1 MIPKIIQNS
10 MRHFTATA
18 AVILSLACMFS
29 CKKEKGGG
37 DTLEKIYFVDPAS
50 ASMVLTQGQTGYIMY
65 ATVPESA
72 AATAVME
79 WSSSDTNIAE
89 VFNGQ
94 VTAIA
99 PGNTVIT
106 VKCGNVSAT
115 LDVQVVPIPVTSF
128 NVPKS
133 MNAYMDMPTP
143 IKLTVEPAEANA
155 ASLEWKSDNPEIAEV
170 VIESGKAFVNA
181 KKEGGCKITVTPY
194 NNSEASQQI
203 AVTVYPA
210 IFKLMRRSI
219 SGESGYVEI
228 LNDDSFD
235 ITDIGMPTYEGMR
248 YIEMIRLDGGELL
261 DSSVEVNNENS
272 GIVSITKHKRSESKI
287 ILNAEEKS
295 EVGATKI
302 SVSLKDDDN
311 VYTKTFT
318 ITRQKHDFTSDTKIC
333 RIYTETPVNDVEE
346 MAREAIL
353 AVQMFPAVN
362 AVWTSSNE
370 SVAKVAPLTVDGTGF
385 SPMAEIRTFG
395 EYGSAEI
402 TATDESGEHTRKFT
416 VRVSKASFPAG
427 TKICIRVDGH
437 IEPVGESTTIRAS
450 YDGRNDEAFGL
461 MDASG
466 NYLSTFTNF
475 KWTIESPSCEC
486 SLTPVGASGVVIAPI
501 STTTFSGSKTATLV
515 CTDDAGNRLTHK
527 IFIDSPNAFRG
538 VENLRVTVDGK
549 SYTGNAKVDI
559 GKTATIDIA
568 KLTYGSS
575 YDGLKWENVGV
586 LGSVYGR
593 TKLNN
598 NSSGSLMS
606 IEFTPN
612 RKMEAMPISV
622 EDEIGQVRK
631 IYISSAKFHFPD
643 GAKLY
648 YSYTAVNPT
657 NSGWK
662 EATSGVL
669 LRPNISTNI
678 KIATSE
684 TGAPVVDKAYYYQVW
699 ASAIEKSKKNQYV
712 NEFSPLYNEDYNVFS
727 VFVNGYPPRDDA
739 PEPYGITVKDDY
751 GTSLYNQF
759 YIHELVKFDS
769 STEFF
774 VWASLGGAGRGYSV
788 KYDKGKDKRLYV
800 DVDPP
805 SSGKIPEVRITW
817 TLSYN
822 AGYYIFPEARITNS
836 VGEQSEYSMYHVR
849 QVKFNPVSS
858 TASSPTKVV
867 LFDDYGNT
875 KTIYISYNIKN

>member
-1 MIPKIIQNS
+1 MIPKIIQNP
-10 MRHFTATA
+10 MRRFTA
-18 AVILSLACMFS
+18 AVAVLLSLACAFS

-37 DTLEKIYFVDPAS
+37 DTLEKLYFVDPAS
-50 ASMVLTQGQTGYIMY
+50 ASMVLSQGQTGYIMY

-128 NVPKS
+128 SVPKTMS
-133 MNAYMDMPTP
+133 AYMDMPTP
-143 IKLTVEPAEANA
+143 VKLTVEPAKANA
-155 ASLEWKSDNPEIAEV
+155 ASLLWESDNPEIAEV

-194 NNSEASQQI
+194 NNSDASQQI
-203 AVTVYPA
+203 SVTVYPA
-210 IFKLMRRSI
+210 IFKLMRGTI

-228 LNDDSFD
+228 PNDDSFD
-235 ITDIGMPTYEGMR
+235 ITDMGMPTYEGMR

-295 EVGATKI
+295 EVGATKV
-302 SVSLKDDDN
+302 SVSLKEDDN

-370 SVAKVAPLTVDGTGF
+370 SVAKVAPLTSDGTGF

-427 TKICIRVDGH
+427 TKICIRVGGK

-450 YDGRNDEAFGL
+450 YDGRNDAAFGL

-475 KWTIESPSCEC
+475 KWTIESPSC
-486 SLTPVGASGVVIAPI
+486 
-501 STTTFSGSKTATLV
+501 
-515 CTDDAGNRLTHK
+515 
-527 IFIDSPNAFRG
+527 
-538 VENLRVTVDGK
+538 
-549 SYTGNAKVDI
+549 
-559 GKTATIDIA
+559 
-568 KLTYGSS
+568 
-575 YDGLKWENVGV
+575 
-586 LGSVYGR
+586 
-593 TKLNN
+593 
-598 NSSGSLMS
+598 
-606 IEFTPN
+606 
-612 RKMEAMPISV
+612 
-622 EDEIGQVRK
+622 
-631 IYISSAKFHFPD
+631 
-643 GAKLY
+643 
-648 YSYTAVNPT
+648 
-657 NSGWK
+657 
-662 EATSGVL
+662 
-669 LRPNISTNI
+669 
-678 KIATSE
+678 
-684 TGAPVVDKAYYYQVW
+684 
-699 ASAIEKSKKNQYV
+699 
-712 NEFSPLYNEDYNVFS
+712 
-727 VFVNGYPPRDDA
+727 
-739 PEPYGITVKDDY
+739 
-751 GTSLYNQF
+751 
-759 YIHELVKFDS
+759 
-769 STEFF
+769 
-774 VWASLGGAGRGYSV
+774 
-788 KYDKGKDKRLYV
+788 
-800 DVDPP
+800 
-805 SSGKIPEVRITW
+805 
-817 TLSYN
+817 
-822 AGYYIFPEARITNS
+822 
-836 VGEQSEYSMYHVR
+836 
-849 QVKFNPVSS
+849 
-858 TASSPTKVV
+858 
-867 LFDDYGNT
+867 
-875 KTIYISYNIKN
+875 

>member
-1 MIPKIIQNS
+1 MIPKIIQNP
-10 MRHFTATA
+10 MRRFTS
-18 AVILSLACMFS
+18 AVAVLLSLACVFS

-37 DTLEKIYFVDPAS
+37 DALEKIYFVDPAS
-50 ASMVLTQGQTGYIMY
+50 ASMVLSQGQTGYIMY

-115 LDVQVVPIPVTSF
+115 LDVQVVPIPVTNFS
-128 NVPKS
+128 VPKS

-155 ASLEWKSDNPEIAEV
+155 ASMEWKSDNPEIAEV

-203 AVTVYPA
+203 SVTVYPA

-219 SGESGYVEI
+219 SGESSYVEI

-235 ITDIGMPTYEGMR
+235 ITDIGMPYEGIR
-248 YIEMIRLDGGELL
+248 CIEMIRLDGSELL
-261 DSSVEVNNENS
+261 ESSVEVNNENS
-272 GIVSITKHKRSESKI
+272 GIVSITKRQRSESKVL
-287 ILNAEEKS
+287 LNVEEKS
-295 EVGATKI
+295 EVGATKV
-302 SVSLKDDDN
+302 SVSLKEDDN

-346 MAREAIL
+346 MARNATME
-353 AVQMFPAVN
+353 VQMFPAVN

-370 SVAKVAPLTVDGTGF
+370 SVAKVVPATSDGTGF

-427 TKICIRVDGH
+427 TKISTRVNNNYV
-437 IEPVGESTTIRAS
+437 PVGESTTIRAS
-450 YDGRNDEAFGL
+450 YDGRNAGGFGL
-461 MDASG
+461 LEASG
-466 NYLSTFTNF
+466 NPSTFSNI

-486 SLTPVGASGVVIAPI
+486 RLTQVGANGVIIRPI
-501 STTTFSGSKTATLV
+501 SKTTFSGSKTATLV

-527 IFIDSPNAFRG
+527 IFIDSPNAFSG
-538 VENLRVTVDGK
+538 VHNLRVTVDGK
-549 SYTGNAKVDI
+549 SYTSNAKVDI

-568 KLTYGSS
+568 KLTFDSS

-586 LGSVYGR
+586 LGSVYGT

-622 EDEIGQVRK
+622 EDEIGQVKKIYITSAEFQFPEGAK
-631 IYISSAKFHFPD
+631 IYISYYKSTWSTSDDKPFFNNGSTYFRVGTSATDFVKSGSPVKWSYAKTYPKSNYNSTFRALPEGDASIYALSPTSYPKDYYDDNYTLVAKDAYGTEVSARFIVKKFMNFND
-643 GAKLY
+643 GIWFRLSY
-648 YSYTAVNPT
+648 YVRGSNGERVWKGKNYKFESGKDVYLTLPKDAYNYVDIDCCPYEYG
-657 NSGWK
+657 NSVYVSRAEIVDFENGSVGTRTK
-662 EATSGVL
+662 IPAREA
-669 LRPNISTNI
+669 
-678 KIATSE
+678 IATTISE
-684 TGAPVVDKAYYYQVW
+684 
-699 ASAIEKSKKNQYV
+699 QY
-712 NEFSPLYNEDYNVFS
+712 
-727 VFVNGYPPRDDA
+727 
-739 PEPYGITVKDDY
+739 
-751 GTSLYNQF
+751 
-759 YIHELVKFDS
+759 
-769 STEFF
+769 
-774 VWASLGGAGRGYSV
+774 
-788 KYDKGKDKRLYV
+788 
-800 DVDPP
+800 
-805 SSGKIPEVRITW
+805 
-817 TLSYN
+817 
-822 AGYYIFPEARITNS
+822 ARITL
-836 VGEQSEYSMYHVR
+836 Y
-849 QVKFNPVSS
+849 
-858 TASSPTKVV
+858 
-867 LFDDYGNT
+867 DDYGN
-875 KTIYISYNIKN
+875 KKAFYIKNK

>member
-1 MIPKIIQNS
+1 
-10 MRHFTATA
+10 MRRFTA
-18 AVILSLACMFS
+18 AVAVLLSLACAFS

-50 ASMVLTQGQTGYIMY
+50 SSMVLSQGQTGYIMY

-115 LDVQVVPIPVTSF
+115 LDVQVVPIPVTNFS
-128 NVPKS
+128 VPKS

-203 AVTVYPA
+203 SVTVYPA

-219 SGESGYVEI
+219 SGESSYVEI

-235 ITDIGMPTYEGMR
+235 ITDIGMPYEGIR
-248 YIEMIRLDGGELL
+248 CIEMIRLDGDKLL
-261 DSSVEVNNENS
+261 ESSVEVNNENS
-272 GIVSITKHKRSESKI
+272 GIVSITKRQRSESKVL
-287 ILNAEEKS
+287 LNVEEKS
-295 EVGATKI
+295 EVGAAKV
-302 SVSLKDDDN
+302 SVSLKEDDN

-346 MAREAIL
+346 MSRNATME
-353 AVQMFPAVN
+353 VQMFPAVN

-370 SVAKVAPLTVDGTGF
+370 SVAKVVPATSDGTGF
-385 SPMAEIRTFG
+385 SPMAEIQTFG

-427 TKICIRVDGH
+427 TKISTRVNNNYV
-437 IEPVGESTTIRAS
+437 PVGESTTIRAS
-450 YDGRNDEAFGL
+450 YDGRNAGGFGL
-461 MDASG
+461 LEASG
-466 NYLSTFTNF
+466 NPSTFSNI

-486 SLTPVGASGVVIAPI
+486 RLTQVGANGVIIRPI
-501 STTTFSGSKTATLV
+501 SKTTFSGSKTATLV

-527 IFIDSPNAFRG
+527 IFIDSPNAFSG
-538 VENLRVTVDGK
+538 VHNLRVTVDGK
-549 SYTGNAKVDI
+549 SYTGNAKVDF

-568 KLTYGSS
+568 KFTFDSS

-586 LGSVYGR
+586 LGSVYGT

-631 IYISSAKFHFPD
+631 IYITSAEFQFPE
-643 GAKLY
+643 GAKIYISY
-648 YSYTAVNPT
+648 YKSTWSTSDDKPFFNNGSTYFRVGTSATDFVKSGSPVKWSYAKTYPKSYNSTFRALPEGDASIYALSPT
-657 NSGWK
+657 SYPK
-662 EATSGVL
+662 
-669 LRPNISTNI
+669 
-678 KIATSE
+678 
-684 TGAPVVDKAYYYQVW
+684 DYY
-699 ASAIEKSKKNQYV
+699 
-712 NEFSPLYNEDYNVFS
+712 
-727 VFVNGYPPRDDA
+727 DDNYTLVA
-739 PEPYGITVKDDY
+739 KDAY
-751 GTSLYNQF
+751 GTEVSARF
-759 YIHELVKFDS
+759 IVKKFMNFNDGIWFRLS
-769 STEFF
+769 YYVRGSNGER
-774 VWASLGGAGRGYSV
+774 VW
-788 KYDKGKDKRLYV
+788 KGKNYKFESGKDVYLTLPKDAYNYV
-800 DVDPP
+800 DIDCCPYEYGNSVYVSRAEIVDFENG
-805 SSGKIPEVRITW
+805 SVGTRTRIPAFGATATTISEQ
-817 TLSYN
+817 Y
-822 AGYYIFPEARITNS
+822 ARITL
-836 VGEQSEYSMYHVR
+836 Y
-849 QVKFNPVSS
+849 
-858 TASSPTKVV
+858 
-867 LFDDYGNT
+867 DDYGN
-875 KTIYISYNIKN
+875 KKAFYIKNK

>member
-1 MIPKIIQNS
+1 
-10 MRHFTATA
+10 MRRFTA
-18 AVILSLACMFS
+18 AVAVLLSLACAFS

-37 DTLEKIYFVDPAS
+37 DTLEKIYFVDPES
-50 ASMVLTQGQTGYIMY
+50 ASMVLSQGQTGYIMY

-128 NVPKS
+128 SVPKS

-203 AVTVYPA
+203 SVTVYPA
-210 IFKLMRRSI
+210 IFKLMRSSI

-261 DSSVEVNNENS
+261 DSSVDVYNENP
-272 GIVSITKHKRSESKI
+272 GIVSITKSKRSESKVL
-287 ILNAEEKS
+287 LNAEEKS
-295 EVGATKI
+295 EVGATKV
-302 SVSLKDDDN
+302 SVSLKEDDN

-370 SVAKVAPLTVDGTGF
+370 SVAKVAPLTSDGTGF

-427 TKICIRVDGH
+427 TKISTRVNNNYV
-437 IEPVGESTTIRAS
+437 PVGESTTIRAS
-450 YDGRNDEAFGL
+450 YDGRNAGGFGL
-461 MDASG
+461 LEASG
-466 NYLSTFTNF
+466 NPSTFSNI

-486 SLTPVGASGVVIAPI
+486 RLTQVGANGVIIRPI
-501 STTTFSGSKTATLV
+501 SKTTFSGSKTATLV
-515 CTDDAGNRLTHK
+515 CTDDAGNRITHK
-527 IFIDSPNAFRG
+527 IFIDSPNAFSG
-538 VENLRVTVDGK
+538 VHNLRVTVDGK

-568 KLTYGSS
+568 KFTFDSS

-586 LGSVYGR
+586 LGGVYGT

-622 EDEIGQVRK
+622 EDEIGQVKK
-631 IYISSAKFHFPD
+631 IYISSAKFHFPE

-648 YSYTAVNPT
+648 YSYGNVDPT
-657 NSGWK
+657 GGYWA
-662 EATSGVL
+662 EVL
-669 LRPNISTNI
+669 DGMPLKNDAGTYL
-678 KIATSE
+678 KIATSAE
-684 TGAPVVDKAYYYQVW
+684 GKPIVDKAYWDQIW
-699 ASAIEKSKKNQYV
+699 ASAIEKSKNHSYIG
-712 NEFSPLYNEDYNVFS
+712 EFDDIRINVLRPWNIFG
-727 VFVNGYPPRDDA
+727 VFTKKYPTKYQE
-739 PEPYGITVKDDY
+739 PEYYSIEAKDDY
-751 GTSLYNQF
+751 GTALSAGF
-759 YIHELVKFDS
+759 YIREWVEFKSKDRFQIYMKKTSTYIEYGDGSAVHDDIPDSQLFSDGSIIVKLNFDGNAYR
-769 STEFF
+769 F
-774 VWASLGGAGRGYSV
+774 
-788 KYDKGKDKRLYV
+788 
-800 DVDPP
+800 P
-805 SSGKIPEVRITW
+805 RI
-817 TLSYN
+817 
-822 AGYYIFPEARITNS
+822 IVTNS
-836 VGEQSEYSMYHVR
+836 AKQDHPHEYYLYHANFVR
-849 QVKFNPVSS
+849 VYPTSGSS
-858 TASSPTKVV
+858 ATRLIFS
-867 LFDDYGNT
+867 DDFGNM
-875 KTIYISYNIKN
+875 KTITFELY

>member
-1 MIPKIIQNS
+1 
-10 MRHFTATA
+10 MRRFTA
-18 AVILSLACMFS
+18 AVAVLLSLACAFS

-50 ASMVLTQGQTGYIMY
+50 ASMVLSQGQTGYIMY

-115 LDVQVVPIPVTSF
+115 LDVQVVPIPVTNFS
-128 NVPKS
+128 VPKS

-194 NNSEASQQI
+194 NNSDASQQI
-203 AVTVYPA
+203 SVTVYPA
-210 IFKLMRRSI
+210 IFKLMRQSI

-287 ILNAEEKS
+287 LLNAEEKS
-295 EVGATKI
+295 EVGATKV
-302 SVSLKDDDN
+302 SVSLKEDDN

-370 SVAKVAPLTVDGTGF
+370 SVAKVAPLTSDGTGF

-427 TKICIRVDGH
+427 TKISTRVNNNYV
-437 IEPVGESTTIRAS
+437 PVGESTTIRAS
-450 YDGRNDEAFGL
+450 YDGRNAGGFGL
-461 MDASG
+461 LEASG
-466 NYLSTFTNF
+466 NPSTFSNI

-486 SLTPVGASGVVIAPI
+486 RLTQVGANGVIIRPI
-501 STTTFSGSKTATLV
+501 SKTTFSGSKTATLV

-527 IFIDSPNAFRG
+527 IFIDSPNAFSG
-538 VENLRVTVDGK
+538 VHNLRVTVDGK

-568 KLTYGSS
+568 KFTFDSS

-586 LGSVYGR
+586 LGSVYGT

-631 IYISSAKFHFPD
+631 IYITSAEFQFPE
-643 GAKLY
+643 GAKIYISY
-648 YSYTAVNPT
+648 YKSTWSTSDDKPFFNNGSTYFRVGTSATDFVKSGSPVKWSYAKTYPKSYNSTFRALPEGDASIYALSPT
-657 NSGWK
+657 SYPKDYYDDNYTLVAKDAYGTEVSARFIVKKFMNFNDGIWFRLSYYVRGSNGERVWKGKNYKFESGKDVYLTLPKDAYNYVDIDCCPYEYGNSVYVSRAEIVDFENGSVGTRTK
-662 EATSGVL
+662 IPAFGA
-669 LRPNISTNI
+669 
-678 KIATSE
+678 IATTISE
-684 TGAPVVDKAYYYQVW
+684 
-699 ASAIEKSKKNQYV
+699 QY
-712 NEFSPLYNEDYNVFS
+712 
-727 VFVNGYPPRDDA
+727 
-739 PEPYGITVKDDY
+739 
-751 GTSLYNQF
+751 
-759 YIHELVKFDS
+759 
-769 STEFF
+769 
-774 VWASLGGAGRGYSV
+774 
-788 KYDKGKDKRLYV
+788 
-800 DVDPP
+800 
-805 SSGKIPEVRITW
+805 
-817 TLSYN
+817 
-822 AGYYIFPEARITNS
+822 ARITL
-836 VGEQSEYSMYHVR
+836 Y
-849 QVKFNPVSS
+849 
-858 TASSPTKVV
+858 
-867 LFDDYGNT
+867 DDYGN
-875 KTIYISYNIKN
+875 KKAFYIKNK

>member
-1 MIPKIIQNS
+1 MIPKIIQNP
-10 MRHFTATA
+10 MRRFTA
-18 AVILSLACMFS
+18 AVAVLLSLACAFS

-50 ASMVLTQGQTGYIMY
+50 ASMVLSQGQTGYIMY

-115 LDVQVVPIPVTSF
+115 LDVQVVPIPVTNFS
-128 NVPKS
+128 VPKS

-143 IKLTVEPAEANA
+143 IKLTVEPTEANA

-219 SGESGYVEI
+219 SGESSYVEI

-235 ITDIGMPTYEGMR
+235 ITDVGMPYEGIR
-248 YIEMIRLDGGELL
+248 CIEMIRLDGDKLL
-261 DSSVEVNNENS
+261 ESSVEVNNENS
-272 GIVSITKHKRSESKI
+272 GIVSITKRQRSEIKVL
-287 ILNAEEKS
+287 LNVEEKS
-295 EVGATKI
+295 EVGATKV
-302 SVSLKDDDN
+302 SVSLKEDDN

-346 MAREAIL
+346 MARNATME
-353 AVQMFPAVN
+353 VQMFPAVN

-370 SVAKVAPLTVDGTGF
+370 SVAKVVPATSDGTGF
-385 SPMAEIRTFG
+385 SPMAEIQTFG

-427 TKICIRVDGH
+427 TKISTRVNNNYV
-437 IEPVGESTTIRAS
+437 PVGESTTIRAS
-450 YDGRNDEAFGL
+450 YDGRNAGGFGL
-461 MDASG
+461 LEASG
-466 NYLSTFTNF
+466 NPSTFSNI

-486 SLTPVGASGVVIAPI
+486 RLTQVGANGVIIRPI
-501 STTTFSGSKTATLV
+501 SKTTFSGSKTATLV
-515 CTDDAGNRLTHK
+515 CTDDAGNTLKHK
-527 IFIDSPNAFRG
+527 IIIASPNAFSG
-538 VENLRVTVDGK
+538 VHNLRVTVDGK
-549 SYTGNAKVDI
+549 SYTSNAKVDI

-568 KLTYGSS
+568 KLTFDSS

-586 LGSVYGR
+586 LGSVYGT

-631 IYISSAKFHFPD
+631 IYISSAKFQFPE

-648 YSYTAVNPT
+648 YSYGNVDPT
-657 NSGWK
+657 GGYWA
-662 EATSGVL
+662 EVL
-669 LRPNISTNI
+669 DGMPLKNDAGTYL
-678 KIATSE
+678 KIATSAE
-684 TGAPVVDKAYYYQVW
+684 GKPIVDKAYWDQIW
-699 ASAIEKSKKNQYV
+699 ASAIEKSKNHSYIGEFDDIRINVLRPWNIFGLFTKKYPAKNQ
-712 NEFSPLYNEDYNVFS
+712 D
-727 VFVNGYPPRDDA
+727 
-739 PEPYGITVKDDY
+739 PEPYSIEVKDDY
-751 GTSLYNQF
+751 GTAISARF
-759 YIHELVKFDS
+759 YIREWVKFDS
-769 STEFF
+769 DTRFEIGKKNGNLFIDYNNGSSESIRIPKSDLFSDGSIF
-774 VWASLGGAGRGYSV
+774 VRMKFGNV
-788 KYDKGKDKRLYV
+788 LYRFSRIIV
-800 DVDPP
+800 TNSAKPDNPHEYYLYHENFIREYP
-805 SSGKIPEVRITW
+805 TSSSGSGTR
-817 TLSYN
+817 L
-822 AGYYIFPEARITNS
+822 IFSDDFGNMKTFTFTTN
-836 VGEQSEYSMYHVR
+836 
-849 QVKFNPVSS
+849 
-858 TASSPTKVV
+858 
-867 LFDDYGNT
+867 
-875 KTIYISYNIKN
+875 